1 MKLNCYELWEY
12 YNKCRNGNYAYRNP
26 SSNIFINEVP
36 VSHGFGTIEI
46 HITKNLGQEVATDA
60 VLTIYVNQNGNQIPV
75 ASLSPTEN
83 PTVIELPI
91 ANSLGTL
98 VEGPE
103 YYFTPYN
110 LTIESEG
117 YYRIVTQNI
126 RLFPNIKSTFFY
138 NLNEIISGE
147 SNHDEITILPPHPR
161 DEV

>member
-1 MKLNCYELWEY
+1 MNSYLFQEY
-12 YNKCRNGNYAYRNP
+12 YNKYKYRNYECRN
-26 SSNIFINEVP
+26 SNFGVFINELP
-36 VSHGFGTIEI
+36 VNTESGYIEI

-75 ASLSPTEN
+75 TNLSPTQN
-83 PTVIELPI
+83 PTLIELPI
-91 ANSLGTL
+91 AHPSGAL

-126 RLFPNIKSTFFY
+126 RLFPNIKSIFFY
-138 NLNEIISGE
+138 NLNEIISGQPNRE
-147 SNHDEITILPPHPR
+147 EIRIIPPHPR
-161 DEV
+161 DEI